1 MSSEFQDSVSAGPVK
16 FLTDPVDILD
26 GTFDDGTGWFMG
38 GDGTGEQWKRRR
50 LPRKY
55 KLGSKEEEVTKK
67 PRKGW
72 DKIVESGKWREG

>member
-1 MSSEFQDSVSAGPVK
+1 
-16 FLTDPVDILD
+16 
-26 GTFDDGTGWFMG
+26 MG

-50 LPRKY
+50 LPTKY
-55 KLGSKEEEVTKK
+55 KLGSEEEEVTKK